1 LWRLKL
7 APGARNYSD
16 FNGAAAAGLASLPLD
31 DRSVVRQGF
40 SLIHN
45 QRSFVMSTFIS
56 AVRTFI
62 ADEEGV
68 TALEYGMIAALIAAV
83 IVGVVTD
90 LGTSVQSAFTKIA
103 TAIDN

>member
-1 LWRLKL
+1 
-7 APGARNYSD
+7 
-16 FNGAAAAGLASLPLD
+16 
-31 DRSVVRQGF
+31 
-40 SLIHN
+40 
-45 QRSFVMSTFIS
+45 MSTFIS

-90 LGTSVQSAFTKIA
+90 LGTSVKNAFTKIS
-103 TAIDN
+103 TAID

>member
-1 LWRLKL
+1 
-7 APGARNYSD
+7 
-16 FNGAAAAGLASLPLD
+16 
-31 DRSVVRQGF
+31 
-40 SLIHN
+40 
-45 QRSFVMSTFIS
+45 MSTFIS

>member
-1 LWRLKL
+1 MAQHLKNSSKSSGGIPQL
-7 APGARNYSD
+7 GAS
-16 FNGAAAAGLASLPLD
+16 
-31 DRSVVRQGF
+31 GF
-40 SLIHN
+40 LSYPHLKE
-45 QRSFVMSTFIS
+45 FVMSTFIS

-90 LGTSVQSAFTKIA
+90 LGTSVQSAFTKIS